1 MKLSSSSAVVAAL
14 TAALLGGGV
23 AVYGTRATA
32 IADAARMRA
41 AMDSLPPGGPVDARV
56 IPADAA
62 KPGGPLQAQAEALV
76 GSGAAEWSLMAYSL
90 DRKETLFAINADQP
104 KIPASNNKVF
114 GAVWALAELG
124 PEYRFPTDLLVAG
137 TIQGGVVN
145 GDLVLRGSGDPAF
158 GYPEYDRDPLK
169 SLRVMAQALK
179 SRGVT
184 SVQGGIVADAT
195 IDDGKHYGP
204 NWPNDTGN
212 GAAQYAPTVSGLPYA
227 RNMLWVRLDP
237 AAPGGVVTMPEG
249 VTEIPVVWKQRSG
262 RAMAA
267 RKPDNDTIIVRGAP
281 GGRGNRYGVGANEP
295 ALLAPAALRQALRE
309 VGITVGGPIRLGK
322 TPAGARLVHR
332 HYSITLA
339 EMTPQALRHSDN
351 FFAEHFWKAAVAK
364 NTGQGSYAKGGSA
377 SATFF
382 HDRAGVPFGQLWQAD
397 GSGLS
402 ADNRTSAYA
411 LVLAL
416 SYGDQ
421 QPWKKVFHESL
432 AVAGKPDGTMNRL
445 FVGTPA
451 EGNLHAKTGYI
462 RGVRSLSGFVKTA
475 GGETVVFA
483 MIYNGRNTGGSR
495 GIQANLGTLLAS
507 YTR

>member
-1 MKLSSSSAVVAAL
+1 MKFSSSSAVFAAL
-14 TAALLGGGV
+14 AASVLGGGV

-41 AMDSLPPGGPVDARV
+41 AMDSLPAGAPASLRV

-76 GSGAAEWSLMAYSL
+76 GSAAAEWTLMAYSI
-90 DRKETLFAINADQP
+90 DRQQTLFAINADKP
-104 KIPASNNKVF
+104 MTPASNNKVF
-114 GAVWALAELG
+114 GAVWALNELG
-124 PEYRFPTDLLVAG
+124 PDYRFPTDLLVAG
-137 TIQGGVVN
+137 PIEGGVVR

-169 SLRVMAQALK
+169 ALRVMAEALK
-179 SRGVT
+179 AKGVT
-184 SVQGGIVADAT
+184 SVQGGIIGDAT
-195 IDDGKHYGP
+195 IDDGKHHGP
-204 NWPNDTGN
+204 HWPTDTGN
-212 GAAQYAPTVSGLPYA
+212 GAAQYAPTVSGLPFS
-227 RNMLWVRLDP
+227 RNMLWIRLDP
-237 AAPGGVVTMPEG
+237 SVPGGVETTPR
-249 VTEIPVVWKQRSG
+249 VTEIPVVWTQRSG

-267 RKPDNDTIIVRGAP
+267 RKPDNDTIIVRGAG

-309 VGITVGGPIRLGK
+309 VGIQVGGPVRLGK
-322 TPAGARLVHR
+322 TPQNAKLVHR

-339 EMTPQALRHSDN
+339 EMIPQALRHSDN

-364 NTGQGSYAKGGSA
+364 STGEGSYAKGGPA

-382 HDRAGVPFGQLWQAD
+382 HEKAGVPMGQLWQAD

-402 ADNRTSAYA
+402 SDNRTSAYA

-416 SYGDQ
+416 NYANQ
-421 QPWKKVFHESL
+421 QQWKQVFHEAL
-432 AVAGKPDGTMNRL
+432 PVAGKPDGTLNRL

-451 EGNLHAKTGYI
+451 AGNLHAKTGYI

-475 GGETVVFA
+475 SGENVVFS
-483 MIYNGRNTGGSR
+483 MVYNGRNTSGAR
-495 GIQANLGTLLAS
+495 GIQSSLGTLLAS

>member
-1 MKLSSSSAVVAAL
+1 MRFSSSSAVFAAL
-14 TAALLGGGV
+14 SVAVLGGGV

-41 AMDSLPPGGPVDARV
+41 VMDSLPAEAPAALRV

-76 GSGAAEWSLMAYSL
+76 GSGAAEWTLMAYSL
-90 DRKETLFAINADQP
+90 DRRQTLFAINADQP
-104 KIPASNNKVF
+104 KTPASNNKVY
-114 GAVWALAELG
+114 GAVWALTLLG
-124 PEYRFPTDLLVAG
+124 PEYRFPTDLLATG
-137 TIQGGVVN
+137 PIQGGVVQ

-169 SLRVMAQALK
+169 TLRVMAQALK
-179 SRGVT
+179 SKGVT
-184 SVQGGIVADAT
+184 TVQGGIVGDAT
-195 IDDGKHYGP
+195 IDDGRHHGP
-204 NWPNDTGN
+204 HWPTDTGN
-212 GAAQYAPTVSGLPYA
+212 GAAQYAPTVSGLPFS
-227 RNMLWVRLDP
+227 RNMLWIRIDP
-237 AAPGGVVTMPEG
+237 SVPGGVETTPQL
-249 VTEIPVVWKQRSG
+249 TEIPVVWTQHSG

-267 RKPDNDTIIVRGAP
+267 RKPDNDTVVVRGAG

-309 VGITVGGPIRLGK
+309 VGIQVNGPVRLGK
-322 TPAGARLVHR
+322 TPEGARLIHR

-339 EMTPQALRHSDN
+339 EMIPQALRHSDN

-364 NTGQGSYAKGGSA
+364 TTGQGSYAKGGPA

-382 HDRAGVPFGQLWQAD
+382 HDHAGVPFGQQWQAD

-411 LVLAL
+411 MVLAM
-416 SYGDQ
+416 SYADQ
-421 QPWKKVFHESL
+421 QQWKEVFHQAL
-432 AVAGKPDGTMNRL
+432 PVAGKPDGTLNRL
-445 FVGTPA
+445 FIGTPA
-451 EGNLHAKTGYI
+451 AGNLHAKTGYI

-475 GGETVVFA
+475 SGETVVFS
-483 MIYNGRNTGGSR
+483 MIYNGRNTSGAR
-495 GIQANLGTLLAS
+495 GIQQNLGTLLAS